1 MVPDFPEYKNDMF
14 LYRFYIDLVSKG
26 GAYLITAK
34 QRSYM
39 ENVFHKIRKK
49 LTKRALLWHF
59 LIKNEYLYKI
69 GLLVAK
75 FRLKLKR
82 NR

>member
-1 MVPDFPEYKNDMF
+1 MKNMKMKACREFSKILGEICPEMVRTEDDIK
-14 LYRFYIDLVSKG
+14 
-26 GAYLITAK
+26 A
-34 QRSYM
+34 M